1 MSIISTIGRK
11 SLKVRCL
18 IWSIYLVLTLGA
30 LTMIYPFWL
39 MISGTGKSTTDVAE
53 LKLIPAYLVD
63 DAAYYRKTV
72 ASLFNEYV
80 VQAQNLYNRPIHD
93 FRKLELPIYCKNC
106 AELQKLQNDIAD
118 GKIADNQLAAANA
131 KVKALTPKEK
141 PCAGCVKYLAV
152 TKNICKEWEDFL
164 SRKDFPF
171 YYYMVGHSHSS
182 ISNNT
187 RPENFRNYKDGL
199 FEEFDGNLAAMNDAK
214 GTEFATWNS
223 LMVNESPYA
232 LRRAIPNPT
241 VKYNEEWYMFKSKAP
256 KHHRI
261 YVTASGDFKGSFLY
275 PQYSKDVANFNK
287 AHKTSYKSYDDVR
300 LTRRFPANGT
310 AKERDDWEFY
320 VREILNLFWVRVDAS
335 LDGSYREYL
344 KTKYGTI
351 ASLNKVYRTS
361 YKSFAQLKLPTEIP
375 SPYHGAMVSDYGEY
389 LKGWV
394 DPVSKKQFK
403 APVKNIY
410 LCSVEFLFRD
420 FLKDKFKTVAAMNK
434 ALGTDYKSFDTV
446 DTPQWEY
453 QYGKIMADKKHQRWE
468 FMTRNF
474 KTVFAYIA
482 LQGRGVINTVIYC
495 ILAVLCALTFNPLAA
510 YALSRFQL
518 PSTYKILLFLMLTM
532 AFPQMV
538 TQIPNFL
545 MMRELGLLN
554 TFGAL
559 VLPGLANGYSIFLL
573 KGFFDSLPKELYE
586 SAMLDGASETRIFL
600 QITMSLSKPI
610 LAVIALNAFTHA
622 YSNFMM
628 ALLICQ
634 DQNMWTLMPW
644 LYQLQQSSCQ
654 AVIYSS
660 LIIASIPTFLIFMLC
675 QNVIMRGI
683 VVPVE
688 K

>member
-39 MISGTGKSTTDVAE
+39 MISGTGKSSTDVSE
-53 LKLIPAYLVD
+53 LKLIPSYLVD
-63 DAAYYRKTV
+63 DDAYYRKTV
-72 ASLFNEYV
+72 ASLFNELIV
-80 VQAQNLYNRPIHD
+80 SAQMLYNMPLHD
-93 FRKLELPIYCKNC
+93 FRQLPVPQDK
-106 AELQKLQNDIAD
+106 
-118 GKIADNQLAAANA
+118 
-131 KVKALTPKEK
+131 KEK
-141 PCAGCVKYLAV
+141 L
-152 TKNICKEWEDFL
+152 CKEWEEFL
-164 SRKDFPF
+164 DKKNFPF
-171 YYYMVGHSHSS
+171 YYYFLGHSHAGV
-182 ISNNT
+182 SNNT
-187 RPENFRNYKDGL
+187 RPENFRHYKDAL
-199 FEEFDGNLAAMNDAK
+199 FEEFDGDLSAMNDAK
-214 GTEFATWNS
+214 GTEFATWNA
-223 LMVNESPYA
+223 LMVNENPFA
-232 LRRAIPNPT
+232 PRRTIPNPT
-241 VKYNEEWYMFKSKAP
+241 VRYNEEWYMHKSTAP
-256 KHHRI
+256 KHHRV
-261 YVTASGDFKGSFLY
+261 YVNASGFFKGSFIY
-275 PQYSKDVANFNK
+275 PQYSKDVATYNK
-287 AHKTSYKSYDDVR
+287 SHKTSYKDYADVR
-300 LTRRFPANGT
+300 LSRRFPANAT
-310 AKERDDWEFY
+310 AKEKEDWEFF
-320 VREILNLFWVRVDAS
+320 VREILNLFWIRVDAS
-335 LDGSYREYL
+335 QNPAYR
-344 KTKYGTI
+344 KFIAAKYGTV
-351 ASLNKVYRTS
+351 ASLNKIYGTK
-361 YKSFAQLKLPTEIP
+361 YKSFAEVKLPTEIP
-375 SPYHGAMVSDYGEY
+375 APYHGALVSDFGDY
-389 LKGWV
+389 LKGWL
-394 DPVSKKQFK
+394 DPQTKILHK
-403 APVKNIY
+403 APAKSIY

-420 FLKDKFKTVAAMNK
+420 YLKDKFKTVAALNK
-434 ALGTDYKSFDTV
+434 ALGTNYKSFDVV
-446 DTPQWEY
+446 DAPQWEY
-453 QYGKIMADKKHQRWE
+453 HYTKIMADKKHQRWE
-468 FMTRNF
+468 FATRNF

-495 ILAVLCALTFNPLAA
+495 ALAVLCALTFNPLAA

>member
-39 MISGTGKSTTDVAE
+39 MISGTGKSSTDVSE
-53 LKLIPAYLVD
+53 LKLIPSYLVD
-63 DAAYYRKTV
+63 DDAYYRKTV
-72 ASLFNEYV
+72 ASLFNELIV
-80 VQAQNLYNRPIHD
+80 SAQMLYNMPLHD
-93 FRKLELPIYCKNC
+93 FRQLPVPQDK
-106 AELQKLQNDIAD
+106 
-118 GKIADNQLAAANA
+118 
-131 KVKALTPKEK
+131 KEK
-141 PCAGCVKYLAV
+141 L
-152 TKNICKEWEDFL
+152 CKEWEEFL
-164 SRKDFPF
+164 DKKNFPF
-171 YYYMVGHSHSS
+171 YYYFLGHSHAGV
-182 ISNNT
+182 SNNT
-187 RPENFRNYKDGL
+187 RPENFRHYKDAL
-199 FEEFDGNLAAMNDAK
+199 FEEFDGDLSAMNDAK
-214 GTEFATWNS
+214 GTEFATWNA
-223 LMVNESPYA
+223 LMVNENPFA
-232 LRRAIPNPT
+232 PRRTIPNPT
-241 VKYNEEWYMFKSKAP
+241 VRYNEEWYMHKSTAP
-256 KHHRI
+256 KHHRV
-261 YVTASGDFKGSFLY
+261 YVNASGFFKGSFIY
-275 PQYSKDVANFNK
+275 PQYSKDVATYNK
-287 AHKTSYKSYDDVR
+287 SHKTSYKDYADVR
-300 LTRRFPANGT
+300 LSRRFPANAT
-310 AKERDDWEFY
+310 AKEKEDWEFF
-320 VREILNLFWVRVDAS
+320 VREILNLFWIRVDAS
-335 LDGSYREYL
+335 QNPAYR
-344 KTKYGTI
+344 KFIAAKYGTV
-351 ASLNKVYRTS
+351 ASLNKIYGTK
-361 YKSFAQLKLPTEIP
+361 YKSFAEVKLPTEIP
-375 SPYHGAMVSDYGEY
+375 APYHGALVSDFGDY
-389 LKGWV
+389 LKGWL
-394 DPVSKKQFK
+394 DPQTKILHK
-403 APVKNIY
+403 APAKNIY

-420 FLKDKFKTVAAMNK
+420 YLKDKFKTVAAMNK
-434 ALGTDYKSFDTV
+434 ALGTNYKSFDVV
-446 DTPQWEY
+446 DAPQWEY
-453 QYGKIMADKKHQRWE
+453 HYTKIMADKKHQRWE
-468 FMTRNF
+468 FATRNF

-495 ILAVLCALTFNPLAA
+495 ALAVLCALTFNPLAA

-634 DQNMWTLMPW
+634 DQKMWTLMPW

>member
-39 MISGTGKSTTDVAE
+39 MISGTGKSSTDVSE
-53 LKLIPAYLVD
+53 LKLIPSYLVD
-63 DAAYYRKTV
+63 DDAYYRKTV
-72 ASLFNEYV
+72 ASLFNELIV
-80 VQAQNLYNRPIHD
+80 SAQMLYNMPLHD
-93 FRKLELPIYCKNC
+93 FRQLPVPQDK
-106 AELQKLQNDIAD
+106 
-118 GKIADNQLAAANA
+118 
-131 KVKALTPKEK
+131 KEK
-141 PCAGCVKYLAV
+141 L
-152 TKNICKEWEDFL
+152 CKEWEEFL
-164 SRKDFPF
+164 DKKNFPF
-171 YYYMVGHSHSS
+171 YYYFLGHSHAGV
-182 ISNNT
+182 SNNT
-187 RPENFRNYKDGL
+187 RPENFRHYKDAL
-199 FEEFDGNLAAMNDAK
+199 FEEFDGDLSAMNDAK
-214 GTEFATWNS
+214 GTEFATWNA
-223 LMVNESPYA
+223 LMVNENPFA
-232 LRRAIPNPT
+232 PRRTIPNPT
-241 VKYNEEWYMFKSKAP
+241 VRYNEEWYMHKSTAP
-256 KHHRI
+256 KHHRV
-261 YVTASGDFKGSFLY
+261 YVNASGFFKGSFIY
-275 PQYSKDVANFNK
+275 PQYSKDVATYNK
-287 AHKTSYKSYDDVR
+287 SHKTSYKDYADVR
-300 LTRRFPANGT
+300 LSRRFPANAT
-310 AKERDDWEFY
+310 AKEKEDWEFF
-320 VREILNLFWVRVDAS
+320 VREILNLFWIRVDAS
-335 LDGSYREYL
+335 QNPAYR
-344 KTKYGTI
+344 KFIAAKYGTV
-351 ASLNKVYRTS
+351 ASLNKIYGTK
-361 YKSFAQLKLPTEIP
+361 YKSFAEVKLPTEIP
-375 SPYHGAMVSDYGEY
+375 APYHGALVSDFGDY
-389 LKGWV
+389 LKGWL
-394 DPVSKKQFK
+394 DPQTKILHK
-403 APVKNIY
+403 APAKSIY

-420 FLKDKFKTVAAMNK
+420 YLKDKFKTVAAMNK
-434 ALGTDYKSFDTV
+434 ALGTNYKSFDVV
-446 DTPQWEY
+446 DAPQWEY
-453 QYGKIMADKKHQRWE
+453 HYTKIMADKKHQRWE
-468 FMTRNF
+468 FATRNF

-495 ILAVLCALTFNPLAA
+495 ALAVLCALTFNPLAA

>member
-39 MISGTGKSTTDVAE
+39 MISGTGKSSTDVSE
-53 LKLIPAYLVD
+53 LKLIPSYLVD
-63 DAAYYRKTV
+63 DDAYYRKTV
-72 ASLFNEYV
+72 ASLFNELIV
-80 VQAQNLYNRPIHD
+80 SAQMLYNMPLHD
-93 FRKLELPIYCKNC
+93 FRQLPVPQDK
-106 AELQKLQNDIAD
+106 
-118 GKIADNQLAAANA
+118 
-131 KVKALTPKEK
+131 KEK
-141 PCAGCVKYLAV
+141 L
-152 TKNICKEWEDFL
+152 CKEWEEFL
-164 SRKDFPF
+164 DKKNFPF
-171 YYYMVGHSHSS
+171 YYYFLGHSHAGV
-182 ISNNT
+182 SNNT
-187 RPENFRNYKDGL
+187 RPENFRHYKDAL
-199 FEEFDGNLAAMNDAK
+199 FEEFDGDLSAMNDAK
-214 GTEFATWNS
+214 GTEFATWNA
-223 LMVNESPYA
+223 LMVNENPFA
-232 LRRAIPNPT
+232 PRRTIPNPT
-241 VKYNEEWYMFKSKAP
+241 VRYNEEWYMHKSTAP
-256 KHHRI
+256 KHHRV
-261 YVTASGDFKGSFLY
+261 YVNASGFFKGSFIY
-275 PQYSKDVANFNK
+275 PQYSKDVATYNK
-287 AHKTSYKSYDDVR
+287 SHKTSYKEYADVR
-300 LTRRFPANGT
+300 LSRRFPANAT
-310 AKERDDWEFY
+310 AKEKEDWEFF
-320 VREILNLFWVRVDAS
+320 VREILNLFWIRVDAS
-335 LDGSYREYL
+335 QNPAYR
-344 KTKYGTI
+344 KFIAAKYGTV
-351 ASLNKVYRTS
+351 ASLNKIYGTK
-361 YKSFAQLKLPTEIP
+361 YKSFAEVKLPTEIP
-375 SPYHGAMVSDYGEY
+375 APYHGALVSDFGDY
-389 LKGWV
+389 LKGWL
-394 DPVSKKQFK
+394 DPQTKILHK
-403 APVKNIY
+403 APAKNIY

-420 FLKDKFKTVAAMNK
+420 YLKDKFKTVAAMNK
-434 ALGTDYKSFDTV
+434 ALGTNYKSFDVV
-446 DTPQWEY
+446 DAPQWEY
-453 QYGKIMADKKHQRWE
+453 HYTKIMADKKHQRWE
-468 FMTRNF
+468 FATRNF

-495 ILAVLCALTFNPLAA
+495 ALAVLCALTFNPLAA

-610 LAVIALNAFTHA
+610 LAVIALSAFTHA

-634 DQNMWTLMPW
+634 DQKMWTLMPW
-644 LYQLQQSSCQ
+644 LYQLQMSSCP
-654 AVIYSS
+654 AIIYSS

>member
-39 MISGTGKSTTDVAE
+39 MISGTGKSSTDVSE
-53 LKLIPAYLVD
+53 LKLIPSYLVD
-63 DAAYYRKTV
+63 DDAYYRKTV
-72 ASLFNEYV
+72 ASLFNELIV
-80 VQAQNLYNRPIHD
+80 SAQMLYNMPLHD
-93 FRKLELPIYCKNC
+93 FRQLPVPQDK
-106 AELQKLQNDIAD
+106 
-118 GKIADNQLAAANA
+118 
-131 KVKALTPKEK
+131 KEK
-141 PCAGCVKYLAV
+141 L
-152 TKNICKEWEDFL
+152 CKEWEEFL
-164 SRKDFPF
+164 DKKNFPF
-171 YYYMVGHSHSS
+171 YYYFLGHSHAGV
-182 ISNNT
+182 SNNT
-187 RPENFRNYKDGL
+187 RPENFRHYKDAL
-199 FEEFDGNLAAMNDAK
+199 FEEFDGDLSAMNDAK
-214 GTEFATWNS
+214 GTEFATWNA
-223 LMVNESPYA
+223 LMVNENPFA
-232 LRRAIPNPT
+232 PRRTIPNPT
-241 VKYNEEWYMFKSKAP
+241 VRYNEEWYMHKSTAP
-256 KHHRI
+256 KHHRV
-261 YVTASGDFKGSFLY
+261 YVNASGFFKGSFIY
-275 PQYSKDVANFNK
+275 PQYSKDVATYNK
-287 AHKTSYKSYDDVR
+287 SHKTSYKEYADVR
-300 LTRRFPANGT
+300 LSRRFPANAT
-310 AKERDDWEFY
+310 AKEKEDWEFF
-320 VREILNLFWVRVDAS
+320 VREILNLFWIRVDAS
-335 LDGSYREYL
+335 QNPAYR
-344 KTKYGTI
+344 KFIAAKYGTV
-351 ASLNKVYRTS
+351 ASLNKIYGTK
-361 YKSFAQLKLPTEIP
+361 YKSFAEVKLPTEIP
-375 SPYHGAMVSDYGEY
+375 APYHGALVSDFGDY
-389 LKGWV
+389 LKGWL
-394 DPVSKKQFK
+394 DPQTKILHK
-403 APVKNIY
+403 APAKNIY

-420 FLKDKFKTVAAMNK
+420 YLKDKFKTVAAMNK
-434 ALGTDYKSFDTV
+434 ALGTNYKSFDVV
-446 DTPQWEY
+446 DAPQWEY
-453 QYGKIMADKKHQRWE
+453 HYTKIMADKKHQRWE
-468 FMTRNF
+468 FATRNF

-495 ILAVLCALTFNPLAA
+495 VLAVLCALTFNPLAA